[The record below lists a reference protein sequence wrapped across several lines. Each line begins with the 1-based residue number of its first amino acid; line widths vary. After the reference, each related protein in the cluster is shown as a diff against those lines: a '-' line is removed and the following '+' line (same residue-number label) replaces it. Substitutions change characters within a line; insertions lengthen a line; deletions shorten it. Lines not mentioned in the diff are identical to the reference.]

1 MTDVF
6 DMAPQPSLIGKRP
19 LPPDFH
25 PSEINGAFFGL
36 DDELARAPYRAA
48 LSLSAGVNLLAA
60 PLVGALGQ
68 EAQDRW
74 FASMVDAPLRTL
86 EELNERSAING
97 TGARVIGELGRI
109 ALEAPLGPVGLGT
122 AEALS
127 RTGLELRKGKT
138 APEATALGAVTG
150 ATMAVGFAL
159 PMTLP
164 VQPGWGPALLQRL
177 GFGVG
182 SNVVLG
188 TAQRGAEKALG
199 EDVAVMDKLALTL
212 DAALGAFFGGV
223 AHLASRPT
231 REAADAAMV
240 MIEQASAQRVVP
252 PGEPPQGPLN
262 HLAAKQ
268 QDADLPDPP
277 VPSSA
282 ARVIE
287 DAALADEAALREA
300 EPALVALEQPGAG
313 EPLPLPRAEAVAE
326 QPAPKADAAKAAPEA
341 EAWSPVNTDGETVPM
356 ELAAIQQ
363 AAAQLDAIGA
373 TINGRK
379 ASEILAD
386 AVKAHGDADALLAR
400 VTQCILSYGN

>member
-25 PSEINGAFFGL
+25 PSEINGTFFGL

-74 FASMVDAPLRTL
+74 FSAMVDAPLRTL

-182 SNVVLG
+182 SNVALG
-188 TAQRGAEKALG
+188 AAQRGAEKALG

-252 PGEPPQGPLN
+252 PGESPQGPLN

-268 QDADLPDPP
+268 QDATLPDPP
-277 VPSSA
+277 VPASA

-300 EPALVALEQPGAG
+300 EPALAG
-313 EPLPLPRAEAVAE
+313 ERLNAAEKRHIDEMMKHVE
-326 QPAPKADAAKAAPEA
+326 GERMEA
-341 EAWSPVNTDGETVPM
+341 GSNWDPVNTDGETVPM

-386 AVKAHGDADALLAR
+386 AVKAPGDADALLAR